1 MKMCNVCFEKP
12 YINTTMYYILFSII
26 AIASIILLPIGTK
39 LREGAVSKR
48 KSRTF
53 GNVLGKQFDATTRQ
67 AHQHGEVVGAATP
80 SAWERRGLARI
91 RRENKIKDV
100 RHVQNVPIVKSVYLN
115 QIVWMNS
122 LIVNNN

>member
-53 GNVLGKQFDATTRQ
+53 GNVLRKQFDATTRQ

-80 SAWERRGLARI
+80 SAWERKGLARI
-91 RRENKIKDV
+91 RRENQIKDK
-100 RHVQNVPIVKSVYLN
+100 NGKFKGCKAGTKCP
-115 QIVWMNS
+115 NS
-122 LIVNNN
+122 KVCLSQADCVAE